1 MDEDQ
6 EPLLPPNEEVG
17 EELER
22 LARETLEA
30 QSGTA
35 DHVGARRRCQ
45 RVIDL
50 YAEGKILEAR
60 DQFHAAW
67 VMLCGETQGHFN
79 LARMF
84 SRRATEQGE
93 ERGWT
98 LRAMAWDRWLVAGG
112 KPQRFGT
119 QIIKQ
124 HGHWSLGTVDTEISD
139 LERALFA
146 VPPLYVQRQRAEQLE
161 RQERTEEGGE

>member
-1 MDEDQ
+1 MDDDE
-6 EPLLPPNEEVG
+6 EPLLPADENPS

-35 DHVGARRRCQ
+35 DPVGARRRCQ

-50 YAEGKILEAR
+50 YAQGSILDAR
-60 DQFHAAW
+60 DNFHAAW
-67 VMLCGETQGHFN
+67 VMLCGETQGHYS

-84 SRRATEQGE
+84 ARRATEMGE

-124 HGHWSLGTVDTEISD
+124 NGRWSLGTVEPAVSD
-139 LERALFA
+139 LERALYA
-146 VPPLYVQRQRAEQLE
+146 VPPLYVQRLRAEQLE
-161 RQERTEEGGE
+161 RQESGEAGD

>member
-1 MDEDQ
+1 MSDDTASW
-6 EPLLPPNEEVG
+6 EPPSEAPD

-30 QSGTA
+30 QAGTA
-35 DHVGARRRCQ
+35 DPVGARRRCQ
-45 RVIDL
+45 RVSDL
-50 YAEGKILEAR
+50 YAAGKGEAAR
-60 DQFHAAW
+60 DHVHAAG
-67 VMLCGETQGHFN
+67 VMICGESQAHYG

-84 SRRATEQGE
+84 ARRATELGE
-93 ERGWT
+93 ARGWS

-124 HGHWSLGTVDTEISD
+124 HGLWSLGAVEPEVSD

-146 VPPLYVQRQRAEQLE
+146 VPPLYIQRQRAEQLQ
-161 RQERTEEGGE
+161 RQEGSA

>member
-1 MDEDQ
+1 MEDDE
-6 EPLLPPNEEVG
+6 EPLLPASEEPS

-35 DHVGARRRCQ
+35 DPVGARRRCQ

-50 YAEGKILEAR
+50 YAQGSILDAR
-60 DQFHAAW
+60 DNFHAAW
-67 VMLCGETQGHFN
+67 VMLCGETQGHYS
-79 LARMF
+79 LARLF
-84 SRRATEQGE
+84 ARRATEMGE

-124 HGHWSLGTVDTEISD
+124 HGRWSLGNVEPEVSD
-139 LERALFA
+139 HERALYA

-161 RQERTEEGGE
+161 RQEGGEAGV

>member
-1 MDEDQ
+1 MDDEYSPLQ
-6 EPLLPPNEEVG
+6 PQSEEPT

-30 QSGTA
+30 QAGAA
-35 DHVGARRRCQ
+35 DSVGARRRCQ
-45 RVIDL
+45 RVIDI
-50 YAEGKILEAR
+50 YAAGHVVDAR
-60 DQFHAAW
+60 DNFHAAW
-67 VMLCGETQGHFN
+67 VMICGETQGHYS

-84 SRRATEQGE
+84 ARRATELGE
-93 ERGWT
+93 ARAWT

-124 HGHWSLGTVDTEISD
+124 NGRWSLGAVEPDVSD
-139 LERALFA
+139 LERAFYA
-146 VPPLYVQRQRAEQLE
+146 VPPLYIQRQRAEQLQ
-161 RQERTEEGGE
+161 RQEGGE

>member
-1 MDEDQ
+1 MDDDDALLRPQHE
-6 EPLLPPNEEVG
+6 EPG

-30 QSGTA
+30 QSGTP
-35 DHVGARRRCQ
+35 DPVSARRHCQ

-50 YAEGKILEAR
+50 YAQGCVVDAR
-60 DQFHAAW
+60 DNFHAAW
-67 VMLCGETQGHFN
+67 VLLCGETQAHYN

-84 SRRATEQGE
+84 ARRATELGE
-93 ERGWT
+93 MRAWT
-98 LRAMAWDRWLVAGG
+98 LQAMAWDRWLVASG

-124 HGHWSLGTVDTEISD
+124 HGRWTLGAVDPTVSD
-139 LERALFA
+139 LERAFYA
-146 VPPLYVQRQRAEQLE
+146 VPPLYVQQQRAEQLQ
-161 RQERTEEGGE
+161 RQERSSQE

>member
-1 MDEDQ
+1 MDEDE
-6 EPLLPPNEEVG
+6 EPLLPHHEEPG

-30 QSGTA
+30 QAGTA
-35 DHVGARRRCQ
+35 DPVGARRRCQ

-50 YAEGKILEAR
+50 YAQGAVVEAR
-60 DQFHAAW
+60 DNFHAAW
-67 VMLCGETQGHFN
+67 VMLCGETQGHYS

-84 SRRATEQGE
+84 ARRATEMGE
-93 ERGWT
+93 ERAWT

-124 HGHWSLGTVDTEISD
+124 QGRWSLGSVEAGVSD
-139 LERALFA
+139 LERAFYA

-161 RQERTEEGGE
+161 RQESDDEGA